1 MPEPHRLTRRER
13 QVMDVVYELEEAT
26 AKEVQGRL
34 PDPPSY
40 SAVRAVLSRLVE
52 QGHLKYRESGP
63 RYVYAA
69 TQSKQRLR
77 QAALNRLMDTFFGGS
92 PLHMINAL
100 LGISARRMSKA
111 ELDELAKTIADAAK
125 EKRGEP

>member
-1 MPEPHRLTRRER
+1 MPESDRLSRRER
-13 QVMDVVYELEEAT
+13 QVMDVIYELEEAT
-26 AKEVQGRL
+26 AKEVQRRL

-63 RYVYAA
+63 RYVYEAR
-69 TQSKQRLR
+69 QSKQKLR
-77 QAALNRLMDTFFGGS
+77 HAALKRLMDTFFGGS

-100 LGISARRMSKA
+100 LGISARRMSKE
-111 ELDELAKTIADAAK
+111 ELDELAKTIAEAAEKSHDA
-125 EKRGEP
+125 